1 VKFRRVSDSEG
12 NQGLAIRDLGSGRI
26 EPFAVQRDITG
37 TGALQ
42 FPVRRQ
48 RRRAVILARRRCW
61 FAPVDVSWSQHR
73 RELAS
78 CRETD
83 RRGPL
88 ATRPTPPISVQ
99 LDGRAF
105 QGSRREGPADTPR
118 RGLCL
123 PKTVCVRKT
132 LPAKEGAEK
141 QHARQ
146 SDPGCLRRLASNSG
160 LCRLQGARD
169 RHAEYS
175 DIFTTPQCG
184 RDRRRPPAI
193 LLRSKRQLR
202 DGRRVR
208 HPEGRTHYLCPVERR
223 LVVRDVCKPKD
234 RQQRLGLGKVITPEA
249 NWNHGTLIEPIR
261 PRRPALARILPL
273 LSRPSWL
280 NPESNQRSRQH
291 MR

>member
-1 VKFRRVSDSEG
+1 MPCDITRAIFIGCSGRPAPSEKNREVKFVKFRRVSDSEG

-105 QGSRREGPADTPR
+105 QGSRREGPADSPR
-118 RGLCL
+118 RGPLL
-123 PKTVCVRKT
+123 
-132 LPAKEGAEK
+132 AK
-141 QHARQ
+141 
-146 SDPGCLRRLASNSG
+146 N
-160 LCRLQGARD
+160 
-169 RHAEYS
+169 
-175 DIFTTPQCG
+175 
-184 RDRRRPPAI
+184 
-193 LLRSKRQLR
+193 
-202 DGRRVR
+202 RVR
-208 HPEGRTHYLCPVERR
+208 AKNFACQRRCGEAACPPER
-223 LVVRDVCKPKD
+223 
-234 RQQRLGLGKVITPEA
+234 
-249 NWNHGTLIEPIR
+249 
-261 PRRPALARILPL
+261 
-273 LSRPSWL
+273 SWL
-280 NPESNQRSRQH
+280 PSSSR
-291 MR
+291 